1 MEFIDGVARDEYPD
15 DMVFEEEKRLLNIPD
30 DIARHFENNDYG
42 TPAPGPNDKTVYC
55 RGSKVEFGK
64 KGISLFMPD
73 RKM

>member
-15 DMVFEEEKRLLNIPD
+15 DMVFEEEKLLLIIPD
-30 DIARHFENNDYG
+30 DIENIDYG
-42 TPAPGPNDKTVYC
+42 TPTPGPNDKLVYR

-73 RKM
+73 CKM